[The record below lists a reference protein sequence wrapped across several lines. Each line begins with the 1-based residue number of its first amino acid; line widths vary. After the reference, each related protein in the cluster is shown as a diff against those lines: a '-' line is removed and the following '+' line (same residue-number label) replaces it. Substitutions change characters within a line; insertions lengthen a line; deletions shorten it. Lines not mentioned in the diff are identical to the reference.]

1 MRAMTMRR
9 WGRLTA
15 LILIAGAQGA
25 AAQTCRHVGEPGAG
39 YAVCEATVGQD
50 LRLWLTG
57 PDGKPMG
64 TFERLRDAVAAE
76 GGTLVFA
83 MNAGMYHPDR
93 RPVGLYIENRV
104 EASGILTGA
113 SAGNFGMRPNGVF
126 CVRADGFAV
135 IESRA
140 FAKAPADCRYAT
152 QSGPMLV
159 IGGDLHP
166 RFLPESDSRHIRNGV
181 GVTTDGQ
188 RAVFAISDAPVTFH
202 EFGTF
207 FRDVLG
213 LPEALFLDGSISRL
227 YSTDLG
233 RDDFGFPMGPMVG
246 LVAPQGRRGAGAGIA
261 RRSSSGTTEHGAQK
275 RPQGQRMGRDRQ
287 ACRRR
292 VDDSREHCAAGLWS

>member
-1 MRAMTMRR
+1 MSISKAMMHAMTMRR
-9 WGRLTA
+9 WVSAGA
-15 LILIAGAQGA
+15 LILMISAQDA
-25 AAQTCRHVGEPGAG
+25 AAQTCRHMGEPGAG
-39 YAVCEATVGQD
+39 YAVCEVAAGAD

-57 PDGKPMG
+57 PDGQPMG

-76 GGTLVFA
+76 GGTLVFG

-93 RPVGLYIENRV
+93 RPVGLYIEKSV
-104 EASGILTGA
+104 ETSGILTGA
-113 SAGNFGMRPNGVF
+113 SKGNFGMRPNGVF

-135 IESRA
+135 IESRN
-140 FAKAPADCRYAT
+140 FAKAPPDCDYAT

-166 RFLPESDSRHIRNGV
+166 RFLPDSDSRHIRNGV
-181 GVTTDGQ
+181 GVTSDGQ

-233 RDDFGFPMGPMVG
+233 RDDFGFPIGPMVG
-246 LVAPQGRRGAGAGIA
+246 LVAPQG
-261 RRSSSGTTEHGAQK
+261 
-275 RPQGQRMGRDRQ
+275 
-287 ACRRR
+287 
-292 VDDSREHCAAGLWS
+292 